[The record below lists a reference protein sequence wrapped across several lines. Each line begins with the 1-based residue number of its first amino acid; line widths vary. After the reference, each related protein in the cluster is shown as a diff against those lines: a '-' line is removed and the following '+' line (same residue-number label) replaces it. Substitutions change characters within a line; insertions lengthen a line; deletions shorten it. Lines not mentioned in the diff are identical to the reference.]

1 MKSGWQSKKLGDVCD
16 FLNRGISPK
25 YLEAGG
31 ICVLNQKCV
40 RGHAVSY
47 ESSRRH
53 DAAAKTV
60 SAERLIRL
68 GDVLVNSTGTGTLG
82 RVAQVRDKPEEPTT
96 VDSHV
101 TIVRPKSGLF
111 HLDFFGYMLV
121 MIEDAIKEAGE
132 GCGGQ
137 TELARSVLAERFSVG
152 YPASLPEQ
160 QRIVG
165 LLDEAFDGIATA
177 KANAAKNLQN
187 ARALFK
193 SHLQSVFTQHGR
205 GWRETT
211 LGEVCRFENG
221 DRGKNYPNRAEYL
234 KSGIPW
240 INTGHIQPDGTLSQ
254 SEMNFISME
263 KYDSLRSGKIR
274 RGDLVYCLRGA
285 TLGKTALVDPFTV
298 GAVASSL
305 VIIRPSALLDRH
317 FLYYFLTSPHGQG
330 LIKLYDNGAA
340 QPNLGAQS
348 VAKYTISLP
357 KLAEQK
363 SIVQNLVGLAAET
376 QRLAFNYQQKL
387 AALDALKKSL
397 LHQAF
402 AGQL

>member
-1 MKSGWQSKKLGDVCD
+1 
-16 FLNRGISPK
+16 
-25 YLEAGG
+25 
-31 ICVLNQKCV
+31 
-40 RGHAVSY
+40 
-47 ESSRRH
+47 
-53 DAAAKTV
+53 
-60 SAERLIRL
+60 
-68 GDVLVNSTGTGTLG
+68 
-82 RVAQVRDKPEEPTT
+82 
-96 VDSHV
+96 
-101 TIVRPKSGLF
+101 
-111 HLDFFGYMLV
+111 
-121 MIEDAIKEAGE
+121 
-132 GCGGQ
+132 
-137 TELARSVLAERFSVG
+137 
-152 YPASLPEQ
+152 
-160 QRIVG
+160 
-165 LLDEAFDGIATA
+165 
-177 KANAAKNLQN
+177 
-187 ARALFK
+187 
-193 SHLQSVFTQHGR
+193 
-205 GWRETT
+205 
-211 LGEVCRFENG
+211 
-221 DRGKNYPNRAEYL
+221 
-234 KSGIPW
+234 
-240 INTGHIQPDGTLSQ
+240 
-254 SEMNFISME
+254 MNFISME

>member
-1 MKSGWQSKKLGDVCD
+1 VCA

-47 ESSRRH
+47 EPSRRH

-82 RVAQVRDKPEEPTT
+82 RVAQVRHEPEEPTT

-101 TIVRPKSGLF
+101 TIARPKSGLF

-152 YPASLPEQ
+152 YPESLAEQ

-165 LLDEAFDGIATA
+165 VLDEAFAGLATA
-177 KANAAKNLQN
+177 QANAEKN
-187 ARALFK
+187 
-193 SHLQSVFTQHGR
+193 LQSVFTQR
-205 GWRETT
+205 GKGWVEKS
-211 LGEVCRFENG
+211 LGETC
-221 DRGKNYPNRAEYL
+221 
-234 KSGIPW
+234 I
-240 INTGHIQPDGTLSQ
+240 
-254 SEMNFISME
+254 
-263 KYDSLRSGKIR
+263 LRSGTSVPAALERSEGEFPYVKV
-274 RGDLVYCLRGA
+274 GDMNYPGNEHEIVNSSRFLNSADIGKNAVIPIGA
-285 TLGKTALVDPFTV
+285 TIFPKRGGSILTNKKRLTAVSICADLNVMAVIPRERLLPLFLHYYFINVDMRQIGSGSSIPQINNYDIEPLLISFPESKTLQQT
-298 GAVASSL
+298 
-305 VIIRPSALLDRH
+305 IIRKLDALA
-317 FLYYFLTSPHGQG
+317 T
-330 LIKLYDNGAA
+330 
-340 QPNLGAQS
+340 
-348 VAKYTISLP
+348 
-357 KLAEQK
+357 
-363 SIVQNLVGLAAET
+363 ET
-376 QRLAFNYQQKL
+376 QRLESLYQQKQV
-387 AALDALKKSL
+387 ALTALKKSL

-402 AGQL
+402 TGQL